1 MIIVTAN
8 LGLLSFPS
16 EGQLHQ
22 PRSLLEQR
30 RRIDNLV
37 APSFSL
43 DRASNRL
50 RFATVVAVFDSYR
63 FGCRITPGLS
73 ALR

>member
-22 PRSLLEQR
+22 ARSLLEQR
-30 RRIDNLV
+30 RRIDNLGRAV
-37 APSFSL
+37 VLARRPSAMVC
-43 DRASNRL
+43 D
-50 RFATVVAVFDSYR
+50 ATVVAVDSYR

-73 ALR
+73 GFFR